1 MKKLTISIVASFAI
15 SVALAGNVTPPAV
28 VTNAGTY
35 SIEIAASNA
44 PSVWTAVRPY
54 IVADPKLL
62 SALQAGA
69 TIGSIKP
76 PISSPSNNTLSRN
89 KSAWITPMGNCVV
102 SKVS

>member
-69 TIGSIKP
+69 TIG
-76 PISSPSNNTLSRN
+76 PSTIIPRTNGTIRIVGQLIPA
-89 KSAWITPMGNCVV
+89 K
-102 SKVS
+102 